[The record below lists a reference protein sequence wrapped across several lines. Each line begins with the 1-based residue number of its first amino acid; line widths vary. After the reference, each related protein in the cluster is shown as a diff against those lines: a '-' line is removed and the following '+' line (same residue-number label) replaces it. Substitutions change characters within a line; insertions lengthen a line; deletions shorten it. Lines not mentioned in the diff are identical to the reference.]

1 MINIIETT
9 EELSFPRFSENDKT
23 KEIYIICNESSWNNF
38 DGEELIA
45 QNNKYDIFYFSEMS
59 NESTNWGKI
68 IITPFRRLDSILIK
82 KKDGSIY
89 KKQHIYD
96 EENVKNFTLKIEST
110 ELLTIKKSFDNTFY
124 YKPYSPPPEI
134 IPIDKAPST
143 TRLNNITNYVNKTA
157 ESIKSCKSYIA
168 YVINNKGGS
177 ATDTETLESL
187 INKLKDIK
195 F

>member
-68 IITPFRRLDSILIK
+68 TPFRRLDSILIK

-96 EENVKNFTLKIEST
+96 EENVRNFTLKIEST
-110 ELLTIKKSFDNTFY
+110 ELLTIKKSFENTFY

-134 IPIDKAPST
+134 IPVDKAPT
-143 TRLNNITNYVNKTA
+143 TTSLSDITNYINKTT

-168 YVINNKGGS
+168 YIINNKGGS